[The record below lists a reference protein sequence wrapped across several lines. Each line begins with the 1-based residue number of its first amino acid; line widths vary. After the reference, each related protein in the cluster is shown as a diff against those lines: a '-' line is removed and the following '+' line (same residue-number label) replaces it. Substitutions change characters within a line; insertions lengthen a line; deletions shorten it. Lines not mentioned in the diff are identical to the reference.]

1 MISLIVILLTG
12 SLFLSMLVSLGFQP
26 KLSAALIGRI
36 MFPIGV
42 LGAVIYGYG
51 YSVII
56 GNIPQAVMRSL
67 FAVFCMFLGRNEISA
82 VSAAPALQSPGMQI
96 VIYLVHL
103 GALYCTAGALVTAVG
118 SRLLRV
124 INLTLLNRR
133 DTVLICGTDSDL
145 LSFGEKMQR
154 KDRVVIFIGQDQSP
168 ENRILQM
175 GSILF
180 TDGKALH
187 PDASF
192 LRRLGFPRGER
203 KLSVY
208 LLSTDTG
215 KNLQYAEEM
224 KKALQ
229 DAGMEPRLTSLTMLG
244 DDAADGRLLQV
255 SQNSY
260 GYGSTEIF
268 EPAELAARVLMLKQ
282 PPYYTMHFD
291 GRGHAEEDFEA
302 VVIGFGSTGQAV
314 LRYLIMNG
322 QFCRSHFHAV
332 VVEDAFAARA
342 GSFLYKYPGLRD
354 LYNIEFR
361 EENARSISFYDYL
374 YVKRNTLNYVAVCTG
389 NEKENGEIAQEL
401 TNFLREAGSRAEV
414 IQCSTSGIT
423 RLNEETGV
431 PEKTGIFTPQI
442 LDSTALDHRAMI
454 LNHQYHRNEGN
465 TVEEDWQ
472 NCDYFSRMSCRAS
485 ADFLDAILYSA
496 SLRKEDAANGIFLQD
511 EDLLNTL
518 GEAEHMR
525 WVAFH
530 ACMRYQKMSDAQF
543 IQRAERKRNGE
554 DLRVNKDECT
564 RTHACMVP
572 WEELPALDKKEEE
585 LTGIRKNYQEMDKDN
600 IRMIPEMLKEE
611 MTS

>member
-12 SLFLSMLVSLGFQP
+12 SLFLLMLVSLGFQP

-124 INLTLLNRR
+124 INLTLISRK
-133 DTVLICGTDSDL
+133 DTVLICGTGSDL

-154 KDRVVIFIGQDQSP
+154 KDRVVIYAGQDQST
-168 ENRILQM
+168 ESRILQM

-180 TDGKALH
+180 TDSKALH
-187 PDASF
+187 PDVSF

-215 KNLQYAEEM
+215 SNLQYAEEM

-229 DAGMEPRLTSLTMLG
+229 DAGMDPRLTSLTMLG
-244 DDAADGRLLQV
+244 DEAADGRILQA
-255 SQNSY
+255 SQDRY
-260 GYGSTEIF
+260 GYGSVEIF
-268 EPAELAARVLMLKQ
+268 EPAELTARLLMREQ
-282 PPYYTMHFD
+282 PPCYTMRFD

-302 VVIGFGSTGQAV
+302 VIIGFGNTGQAV

-322 QFCRSHFHAV
+322 QFCGSHFHAAV
-332 VVEDAFAARA
+332 IEDAFAAKA

-354 LYNIEFR
+354 LYSIDFR
-361 EENARSISFYDYL
+361 EENARSIRFYDYL
-374 YVKRNTLNYVAVCTG
+374 YEKRNILNYVAVCTG

-401 TNFLREAGSRAEV
+401 TSFLRETGSRAV
-414 IQCSTSGIT
+414 VVQCSSSGII
-423 RLNEETGV
+423 RLDETTGV
-431 PEKTGIFTPQI
+431 PETTGIFTPEI
-442 LDSTALDHRAMI
+442 LDSTVLDRRAMI
-454 LNHQYHRNEGN
+454 LNHQYHRSEGN
-465 TVEEDWQ
+465 TAGEDWQ

-496 SLRKEDAANGIFLQD
+496 SLRKEDAVNGAFLQD
-511 EDLLNTL
+511 EALLNTL
-518 GEAEHMR
+518 GEAEHLR
-525 WVAFH
+525 WMAFH
-530 ACMRYQKMSDAQF
+530 ACMGYRRMSDAQF
-543 IQRAERKRNGE
+543 MQRAERKKNGE
-554 DLRVNKDECT
+554 DLRISRDEIA
-564 RTHACMVP
+564 RTHACMVS

-611 MTS
+611 MAS